1 MKFKILFGIFN
12 SIIVLAFLA
21 ILLLPVFL
29 VGFDY
34 ALAFWQGNWA
44 LVLVFLL
51 VLAGVN
57 VYFIRNWKLFSLL
70 EQENWSAL
78 KQYLAREILE
88 RGRMGRQK
96 VQLLMHSAVLTG
108 DMGMVERL
116 ETRLRE
122 VKPALAARF
131 AADFSLPH
139 LLSAKPDRILAF
151 VETYLP
157 EVSKDTAE
165 WLKFSRGFALT
176 LSNKPAA
183 AKQALFDCVQTTRN
197 DVVVAIASYLIQR
210 LPLESSDE
218 EIAVVREADR
228 RIRQQYDRGQ
238 WRKLVE
244 QESRHI
250 HILAFRSLLNDAESN
265 LYGS

>member
-29 VGFDY
+29 VGMDY
-34 ALAFWQGNWA
+34 ALVFWQGNWA
-44 LVLVFLL
+44 LVLAFLF

-57 VYFIRNWKLFSLL
+57 WYFVRNWKLFSLL
-70 EQENWSAL
+70 EQEDWNAL
-78 KQYLAREILE
+78 KQYLSAEVLDN
-88 RGRMGRQK
+88 GRVGRQK
-96 VQLLMHSAVLTG
+96 VQLLMHASVLTA

-116 ETRLRE
+116 ETKLQE

-139 LLSAKPDRILAF
+139 LLSAQPDRILAF
-151 VETYLP
+151 VDTYVP
-157 EVSKDTAE
+157 DVSRDTAE
-165 WLKFSRGFALT
+165 WLTFSRGFALT
-176 LSNKPAA
+176 LKNEPEA
-183 AKQALFDCVQTTRN
+183 AKQVLLECVQTTRN
-197 DVVVAIASYLIQR
+197 DVVVAIASYLIQQ
-210 LPLESSDE
+210 LPLDSSEE
-218 EIAVVREADR
+218 EIAVVKEADR
-228 RIRQQYDRGQ
+228 RIREKYDREK

-244 QESRHI
+244 HESRQL

-265 LYGS
+265 LYDS